1 MSWSVQNNPHEDP
14 GHGKNE
20 HKSRYSDREVHKYL
34 KFLMNTLKPHIVLI
48 KYLFTKI
55 SNE

>member
-20 HKSRYSDREVHKYL
+20 HKSRYSDREVNKYL